1 MPGIVWLASYPK
13 SGNTWVRAFLANYQN
28 DAKAAVPINLLPSFS
43 LGDNFLSHYEKYSG
57 KPASSLTM
65 EELEAL
71 RPKVHEWF
79 AYSRPDNTFVK
90 THSAVLKVAGRP
102 LITPS
107 ATAGAIYVVRNP
119 LDVAVSFAH
128 HYQVSY
134 ERAVEALCD
143 ERYSLPRTDEQLEQV
158 LSSWS
163 RHVRSWTTAPGLPLH
178 LMRYEDMRR
187 KPAKAFAG
195 LVRFLR
201 LPADH
206 DRLDRAIR
214 FSSFRELQAQE
225 KREKF
230 VESRPDGKAAFFR
243 QGAVGGWRHHLSEEL
258 AERLIEANRAVMTEL
273 GYMTAAGKLRS

>member
-13 SGNTWVRAFLANYQN
+13 SGNTWVRAFLANYLS
-28 DAKAAVPINLLPSFS
+28 DARAPVSINSLPDFS
-43 LGDNFLSHYEKYSG
+43 LGDNFLIHYEKYSG
-57 KPASSLTM
+57 KPASELTDD
-65 EELEAL
+65 ELEAL

-79 AYSRPDNTFVK
+79 AYTRPDNAFVK
-90 THSAVLKVAGRP
+90 THSAVLRVRGKP

-119 LDVAVSFAH
+119 LDVAVSFAN

-134 ERAVEALCD
+134 ERAVEALSD
-143 ERYSLPRTDEQLEQV
+143 ERYCLPRTEEQLEQA

-201 LPADH
+201 MPADPE
-206 DRLDRAIR
+206 RLERATR

-225 KREKF
+225 KRERF
-230 VESRPDGKAAFFR
+230 VESRPDGKVAFFR
-243 QGAVGGWRHHLSEEL
+243 QGASGGWRQHLGEEL
-258 AERLIEANRAVMTEL
+258 VQRLIDAHREVMIEQRYL
-273 GYMTAAGKLRS
+273 SPAGKLRI

>member
-1 MPGIVWLASYPK
+1 MPGVVWLASYPK
-13 SGNTWVRAFLANYQN
+13 SGNTWLRAFLANYLN
-28 DAKAAVPINLLPSFS
+28 NARAPVSINQLPNFTF
-43 LGDNFLSHYEKYSG
+43 GDNFLIYYEKYSG
-57 KPASSLTM
+57 KPAASLDQ
-65 EELEAL
+65 EALEQL

-79 AYSRPDNTFVK
+79 AYARPDNAFVK

-134 ERAVEALCD
+134 ERAVEGMAD

-178 LMRYEDMRR
+178 LMRYEDMHR
-187 KPAKAFAG
+187 KPTKTFAG

-201 LPADH
+201 LPEDR
-206 DRLDRAIR
+206 DRLERAIR
-214 FSSFRELQAQE
+214 FSSFRELKAQE

-230 VESRPDGKAAFFR
+230 VESRPDDKVKFFR
-243 QGAVGGWRHHLSEEL
+243 QGEIGGWRQALSQEL
-258 AERLIEANRAVMTEL
+258 VERLIADHREVMIEQRYLTP
-273 GYMTAAGKLRS
+273 AGKLRI